1 MLYEDVCTV
10 YAQTEE
16 LDPETKRTRK
26 TWRAVAEDIPCRLSF
41 SGISAA
47 SSGDGADKATQSV
60 KVFTAPDVEI
70 KPGSRLH
77 IVRASGAASDWSMS
91 GVPASY
97 STHCEYM
104 LSPME
109 VYV

>member
-1 MLYEDVCTV
+1 MLYEDTCTV

-16 LDPETKRTRK
+16 IDPETKRTK
-26 TWRAVAEDIPCRLSF
+26 KAWHAVAEGIPCRLSF
-41 SGISAA
+41 SSISAA
-47 SSGDGADKATQSV
+47 SSGDGADKAGQTV
-60 KVFTAPDVEI
+60 KLFTAPDTDI

-77 IVRASGAASDWSMS
+77 IVRATGASSDWSMS

-97 STHCEYM
+97 QTHCEYM
-104 LSPME
+104 LSPLE